1 MTLRKNIGCLITLT
15 LFFILGTEALVAQ
28 SMNPNYNK
36 ELADSLRADEYGM
49 KPYVLVIL
57 KTGSNKIDDKS
68 RSDSLFA
75 GHLKNIRRLA
85 QLGKLTLAGPLKKN
99 ERSYRGIIILNVNT
113 TGEAA
118 SLLQTDPVIE
128 AKVLDAELYEWY
140 GSAALPM
147 YLPFSEKVEKKS
159 Y

>member
-1 MTLRKNIGCLITLT
+1 
-15 LFFILGTEALVAQ
+15 
-28 SMNPNYNK
+28 MNPNYNK